1 MYAHTQKG
9 RPDVGPHPRDP
20 RPGPSEIAGKESG
33 ALNRKLLSLVAALV
47 FVGQACG
54 GTATPS
60 PSAPAGSAAPSESA
74 AATMA
79 PAVTL
84 TLWHNYGTEANAAV
98 TESLVKAY
106 MALHPNVTI
115 ELVSQPADNYFAL
128 LKAAAIAKTGPD
140 LLTMWTGLFALQNQA
155 FLEPLNQYITVDELR
170 TFPGINWCSK
180 DLDVEQG
187 AICVPLDN
195 QSYNGFYNKELF
207 AKAGITSIPT
217 TWTELYDACDKL
229 KAAGI
234 QPLAYGTGGQAL
246 NAGFYP
252 YYDLSYMM
260 MIYPVDDWKKLFDG
274 QIPWTDPAI
283 VAQLQKWADLKTRGC
298 TNEDVLTNTESIAQF
313 EAGQAA
319 MTLEGSWDFK
329 EFQDKMG
336 DNVGV
341 FLPPFVDQPLKGVV
355 EFPGNGYG
363 ITSYSQHKAEAADF
377 LKFLLTPE
385 AQKLIADGGLI
396 PTIAGT
402 EPTQRMAI
410 DMLDYAA
417 NQGFTRYPMID
428 NVMQPEVVDVATRVL
443 NAILAGTMSPQDA
456 AQKMQ
461 DALMALPADRRGDTY
476 K

>member
-1 MYAHTQKG
+1 
-9 RPDVGPHPRDP
+9 
-20 RPGPSEIAGKESG
+20 
-33 ALNRKLLSLVAALV
+33 LNRKLLSLVAILA

-54 GTATPS
+54 ATSS
-60 PSAPAGSAAPSESA
+60 PSTA
-74 AATMA
+74 
-79 PAVTL
+79 AVTL

-106 MALHPNVTI
+106 TAKHPSVTI

-128 LKAAAIAKTGPD
+128 LKAAAIAKSGPD

-155 FLEPLNQYITVDELR
+155 FLEPLNAYITVDELK

-180 DLDVEQG
+180 DLKVETG

-207 AKAGITSIPT
+207 AQAGITSVPT
-217 TWTELYDACDKL
+217 TWDELYAACEKL
-229 KAAGI
+229 VAAGI
-234 QPLAYGTGGQAL
+234 QPFAYGTGGQAL

-252 YYDLSYMM
+252 YYDLSYLM
-260 MIYPVDDWKKLFDG
+260 MIFPVEDWKKLFNG
-274 QIPWTDPAI
+274 EIPWTDPRI
-283 VAQLQKWADLKTRGC
+283 VAQLQKWGDLKAKGY

-336 DNVGV
+336 DNVGL
-341 FLPPFVDQPLKGVV
+341 FLPPFVDEPLKGVV

-363 ITSYSQHKAEAADF
+363 ITSYSVHKAEAAAF
-377 LKFLLTPE
+377 LKFLLTKE
-385 AQKLIADGGLI
+385 AQQLIADGGLI
-396 PTIAGT
+396 PTIDGT
-402 EPTQRMAI
+402 APSQPMAI
-410 DMLDYAA
+410 ALLDYAA
-417 NQGFTRYPMID
+417 SQGYARYPMID
-428 NVMQPEVVDVATRVL
+428 NVMQPEVVDVATRML

-476 K
+476 Q